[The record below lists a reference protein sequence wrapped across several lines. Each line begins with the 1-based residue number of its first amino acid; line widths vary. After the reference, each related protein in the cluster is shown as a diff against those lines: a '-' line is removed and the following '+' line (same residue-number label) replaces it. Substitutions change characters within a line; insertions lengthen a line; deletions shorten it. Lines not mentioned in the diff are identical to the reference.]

1 MLVTSIIL
9 NSQLNE
15 ALQSK
20 LEKMQIMKWLL
31 DIDKNAEEVIFE
43 DLQAK
48 AHEIAYY
55 NLSYL
60 TVINQFVIQFPKKM
74 IKIFTRLLKLEN
86 NRQEYF
92 KLYEKFKQDI
102 KRETDFIEFEKYVN
116 LQINFNSEISKMS
129 GYTMLNSNVETINE
143 LNMYNIL
150 LFNILEGSMPYP
162 YFQKENYVYNFPM
175 LYKWVKENKYNS
187 VEVLTDDE
195 CKIIAGVFHSM
206 SYDEMIKKLDLSI
219 LNQNYEALDNLILGL
234 LNKFSVKN
242 ITQMIFR
249 IILLKPY
256 LFELF
261 DNNLIVK
268 GLKELN
274 NVLL

>member
-1 MLVTSIIL
+1 MTSINI
-9 NSQLNE
+9 NSQINE
-15 ALQSK
+15 TLQNK
-20 LEKMQIMKWLL
+20 FEKMQVMKWLL
-31 DIDKNAEEVIFE
+31 NIDKNAEEVIFE

-48 AHEIAYY
+48 THEIAYY

-74 IKIFTRLLKLEN
+74 IKVFSKLLELEN
-86 NRQEYF
+86 NKQEYF
-92 KLYEKFKQDI
+92 KLYENFKQNI

-116 LQINFNSEISKMS
+116 LQINFNSEISKMG
-129 GYTMLNSNVETINE
+129 GYTMLNSNVEIINE

-175 LYKWVKENKYNS
+175 LYKWIKDNKYNS
-187 VEVLTDDE
+187 IEVLTDDE
-195 CKIIAGVFHSM
+195 CKIIAGISHSM
-206 SYDEMIKKLDLSI
+206 SYDEMIEKLYLSI
-219 LNQNYEALDNLILGL
+219 LNQNYDALDNLILGL